1 MLKPR
6 LIAWCLILSLSCVAL
21 LAQSAADKDLLER
34 IRREE
39 KENSKIMKTM
49 HMLADVYGPRL
60 TGTPNHKHAAEW
72 AIKQMSEWGLRNAHL
87 EPWDFGHPGWLNE
100 RLTAHMISP
109 IRDVLSCE
117 VLAWTPSTRGA
128 VRAKARQL
136 ILPERPTQPQLTAYF
151 ETEKAGVRGQIILA
165 GKHTLLAVNLNPP
178 AKRQTDEQA
187 QQRYGPNARPFAFPT
202 PSPTPTP
209 VPGAPKALTNRQ
221 IDEQLDAFLKENG
234 ALVRVND
241 AGREFRQIRAF
252 NNRTFDV
259 TKALPTIVMS
269 NEDYGRIT
277 RILADGTDV
286 TLEFDVVNRVY
297 PEGKTSF
304 NTVAEI
310 PGTDKADEVIM
321 LGGHLDSW
329 HAATGATD
337 NAIGCAIMMEAARI
351 LQTLG
356 VKPRRTIRVA
366 LWSGEEQGL
375 LGSQAYV
382 KEHFGS
388 FENPKPGYEKF
399 GGYFN
404 IDSGTGRVRGAGV
417 FGPPESAN
425 VLRKILE
432 PFKDDGVVGAI
443 ASRSRGL
450 GGSDNTSFNQA
461 GLPGIGMGQDPI
473 EYNSH
478 TWHTNL
484 DTYER
489 ILEADVKQDAVT
501 VAWCIYQLAMRD
513 DLLPRYARDA
523 MPPAPPPTPV
533 EPAPPKAQPLVAPKP
548 KRGKVKKA
556 A

>member
-1 MLKPR
+1 MLNR
-6 LIAWCLILSLSCVAL
+6 RALTIGLIAVLLCLPM
-21 LAQSAADKDLLER
+21 LAQSQSDKDLLER
-34 IRREE
+34 IRQEE
-39 KENSKIMKTM
+39 KNNSQIMKTE
-49 HMLADVYGPRL
+49 HMLTDVYGPRL
-60 TGTPNHKHAAEW
+60 TGSPNHKAAAEW
-72 AIKQMSEWGLRNAHL
+72 AVKQMTAWGLSNAHL
-87 EPWDFGHPGWLNE
+87 EPWDFGHVGWLNE
-100 RLTAHMISP
+100 RFTGHIISP
-109 IRDVLSCE
+109 VKDVLTCE
-117 VLAWTPSTRGA
+117 VLSWTPSTRGP
-128 VRAKARQL
+128 VTAKAYQI
-136 ILPERPTQPQLTAYF
+136 ILPDRPSQDQLTAYF
-151 ETEKAGVRGQIILA
+151 ETQKAKVRGKIVMA
-165 GKHTLLAVNLNPP
+165 GKHTVVPVNLNPP
-178 AKRQTDEQA
+178 AKRLTDEQA
-187 QQRYGPNARPFAFPT
+187 EQRYGPNARPFAFPT

-209 VPGAPKALTNRQ
+209 APGAPKPLTNRQ
-221 IDEQLDAFLKENG
+221 IDEQLDAFLKANG
-234 ALVRVND
+234 ALIRVND

-259 TKALPTIVMS
+259 SKVLPTVVMS

-286 TLEFDVVNRVY
+286 TLEFNIVNRVY
-297 PEGKTSF
+297 PEGKTSY

-351 LQTLG
+351 LKTLG

-366 LWSGEEQGL
+366 LWSGEEEGL

-417 FGPPESAN
+417 FGPPEGASIM
-425 VLRKILE
+425 RKILA
-432 PFKDDGVVGAI
+432 PFKDDGVVGAT
-443 ASRSRGL
+443 ASRSRAL
-450 GGSDNTSFNQA
+450 GGSDNTSFSQA

-473 EYNSH
+473 EYQSN

-489 ILEADVKQDAVT
+489 ILEDDVKKDAVT
-501 VAWCIYQLAMRD
+501 VAWSVYQLAMRD
-513 DLLPRYARDA
+513 DLLPRFAKAD
-523 MPPAPPPTPV
+523 MPPLPPPNPNASPSPT
-533 EPAPPKAQPLVAPKP
+533 PAPRPPRRRTKP
-548 KRGKVKKA
+548 E
-556 A
+556 

>member
-1 MLKPR
+1 MRNRRGLALG
-6 LIAWCLILSLSCVAL
+6 LIAILLYLPAL
-21 LAQSAADKDLLER
+21 AENGNDKDLLER
-34 IRREE
+34 IRQEE
-39 KENSKIMKTM
+39 RNNSQIMKTM
-49 HMLADVYGPRL
+49 HMFTDVFGPRL
-60 TGTPNHKHAAEW
+60 TGSPNHKAAAEW
-72 AIKQMSEWGLRNAHL
+72 AVKQMTSWGLKNAHL
-87 EPWDFGHPGWLNE
+87 EPWDFGHVGWLNE
-100 RLTAHMISP
+100 RLTAMMTSP
-109 IRDVLSCE
+109 IKDVLTCE
-117 VLAWTPSTRGA
+117 VLSWTPSTRGTVTA
-128 VRAKARQL
+128 NAYQM
-136 ILPERPTQPQLTAYF
+136 ILPERPSQELLTNFF
-151 ETEKAGVRGQIILA
+151 ETQKAKVRGRIVLV
-165 GKHTLLAVNLNPP
+165 GKHTVIPVDLNPP
-178 AKRQTDEQA
+178 AKRMTDEQA
-187 QQRYGPNARPFAFPT
+187 QQRYGPNARPFQFPT

-209 VPGAPKALTNRQ
+209 VPGAPKPLTGRQ
-221 IDEQLDAFLKENG
+221 IDEQVDAFLKANG
-234 ALVRVND
+234 ALIRVND
-241 AGREFRQIRAF
+241 AGFAFRRIRAF

-277 RILADGTDV
+277 RILADGTGV
-286 TLEFDVVNRVY
+286 TLEFNIVNRVY
-297 PEGKTSF
+297 PEGKTSY
-304 NTVAEI
+304 NTIGEI

-366 LWSGEEQGL
+366 LWSGEEEGL

-417 FGPPESAN
+417 FGPPQAAEIM
-425 VLRKILE
+425 RKILE
-432 PFKDDGVVGAI
+432 PFKDDGVAGAVP
-443 ASRSRGL
+443 SRSRNL
-450 GGSDNTSFNQA
+450 GGSDNTSFSQA

-478 TWHTNL
+478 TWHTNF

-489 ILEADVKQDAVT
+489 ILEDDVKKDAVT
-501 VAWCIYQLAMRD
+501 VAWSVYQLAMRD
-513 DLLPRYARDA
+513 DLLPRFARAD
-523 MPPAPPPTPV
+523 MPALPPPPPNAEPSPTPAPAKPP
-533 EPAPPKAQPLVAPKP
+533 
-548 KRGKVKKA
+548 VKKNTKPRG
-556 A
+556 